1 MNLMCI
7 FAVAANSFMEVI
19 RERLLYLAAFFA
31 LLLLGAMQLL
41 PKISLGT
48 SEKILLDLGLGAIA
62 ILATL
67 VAIFVGT
74 SLLNKEIER
83 RTVLVLIPKPITRSE
98 LILGK
103 HFGLWW
109 VTSLMVILMS
119 VFHVVALQLTGQVIP
134 LGAIAISVA
143 FLLLEL
149 GLLMAVAL
157 LFGSFTNSILA
168 MLLSFGV
175 YVMGHL
181 SEDLLELGELSKS
194 ESLAQTTR
202 WLYFVLPDLE
212 RLNFRNEA
220 IYDLLPPAPELWA
233 TALYGG
239 VYIVVLLAIATTI
252 FQRRQF

>member
-1 MNLMCI
+1 MSVMRI

-19 RERLLYLAAFFA
+19 RDRLLYIAAVFA

-41 PKISLGT
+41 PKISLGA
-48 SEKILLDLGLGAIA
+48 SEKILLDFGLGAIA

-74 SLLNKEIER
+74 SLLNKEIEK
-83 RTVLVLIPKPITRSE
+83 RTVLVLIPKPISRPE
-98 LILGK
+98 LIIGK
-103 HFGLWW
+103 HLGLWW
-109 VTSLMVILMS
+109 VTGLMVVLMA
-119 VFHVVALQLTGQVIP
+119 VFHVVALQLTGQSVP
-134 LGAIAISVA
+134 LGAIAIAVA

-181 SEDLLELGELSKS
+181 SEDLLELGELSNS
-194 ESLAQTTR
+194 EALARTTR

-220 IYDLLPPAPELWA
+220 IYDLLPPAPELLG

-239 VYIVVLLAIATTI
+239 VYVVALLAIATAI